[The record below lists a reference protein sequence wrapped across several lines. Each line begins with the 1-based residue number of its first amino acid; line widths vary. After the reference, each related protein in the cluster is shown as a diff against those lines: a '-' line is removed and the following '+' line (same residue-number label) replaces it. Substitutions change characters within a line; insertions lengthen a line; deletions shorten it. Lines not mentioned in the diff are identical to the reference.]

1 VHLCVLLYHFL
12 SDNIIL
18 LCGGICFA
26 SLMSFI
32 RKVKISGSLKYPSLD
47 VTELNDFSFRLY
59 MFVMTMNWDIILLG
73 LFVMTFY
80 IGDST
85 TPSEAQV
92 WPEAASPL
100 VQIRAVRWH
109 GAWELLPLTR
119 RPEAA

>member
-1 VHLCVLLYHFL
+1 MEEEEYRVVFW
-12 SDNIIL
+12 SPPTIDE
-18 LCGGICFA
+18 
-26 SLMSFI
+26 
-32 RKVKISGSLKYPSLD
+32 
-47 VTELNDFSFRLY
+47 VTGAVTSIQER
-59 MFVMTMNWDIILLG
+59 DIILLG